1 MTEKEKP
8 SSNPASPESDGPRPG
23 GDQATNPQINA
34 YAIDRLSQAFE
45 TSAKRW
51 ELIVYPSLFAFIILA
66 AYGFYL
72 VFSLAKDVHYLA
84 ISVDSNMTVLAS
96 NMQSI
101 SDNVGQMSANVRT
114 MAVSVESISR
124 DVTTLEPMLQH
135 GGPRSIRSGHDL
147 HHRLHEQRH
156 GRHEPQYQPAHELHE
171 LVHAVVTG
179 AGSGPPPWTV
189 RVCRFPSPNA
199 RREEGAGAP
208 DPPGDN
214 PGGKGGSS

>member
-1 MTEKEKP
+1 MADNENQTDGGMQNSAPREQGG
-8 SSNPASPESDGPRPG
+8 ESG
-23 GDQATNPQINA
+23 ANAQINA
-34 YAIDRLSQAFE
+34 YAIDRLSQTFE

-114 MAVSVESISR
+114 LSVSVESISR
-124 DVTTLEPMLQH
+124 DVNTLEPMLTSMQTMDQAIQSMTFTTAH
-135 GGPRSIRSGHDL
+135 MRDDMAVMNRSISRPMTFMNRFL
-147 HHRLHEQRH
+147 
-156 GRHEPQYQPAHELHE
+156 
-171 LVHAVVTG
+171 
-179 AGSGPPPWTV
+179 PW
-189 RVCRFPSPNA
+189 
-199 RREEGAGAP
+199 
-208 DPPGDN
+208 
-214 PGGKGGSS
+214 

>member
-1 MTEKEKP
+1 MAQNDNQPDTETQGKE
-8 SSNPASPESDGPRPG
+8 PERKKGAEQGPN
-23 GDQATNPQINA
+23 AELNA

-96 NMQSI
+96 NMQSM

-124 DVTTLEPMLQH
+124 DVSTLEPMLTSMESMDQAVQAMTYTTANMRDDMAVMN
-135 GGPRSIRSGHDL
+135 RSISRPMTFMNGFM
-147 HHRLHEQRH
+147 
-156 GRHEPQYQPAHELHE
+156 
-171 LVHAVVTG
+171 
-179 AGSGPPPWTV
+179 PW
-189 RVCRFPSPNA
+189 
-199 RREEGAGAP
+199 
-208 DPPGDN
+208 
-214 PGGKGGSS
+214 

>member
-1 MTEKEKP
+1 MADNHNST
-8 SSNPASPESDGPRPG
+8 NGPLLDRDSERQ
-23 GDQATNPQINA
+23 GDSEQAADAQLNA

-96 NMQSI
+96 NMQSM

-114 MAVSVESISR
+114 MAVSVESMSR
-124 DVTTLEPMLQH
+124 DVSTLEPMLTSMEAIDQSVQTMAYTTSH
-135 GGPRSIRSGHDL
+135 MSGDM
-147 HHRLHEQRH
+147 
-156 GRHEPQYQPAHELHE
+156 
-171 LVHAVVTG
+171 AVMNRNI
-179 AGSGPPPWTV
+179 SRPMNFMNWFMPW
-189 RVCRFPSPNA
+189 
-199 RREEGAGAP
+199 
-208 DPPGDN
+208 
-214 PGGKGGSS
+214 

>member
-1 MTEKEKP
+1 MAENDIK
-8 SSNPASPESDGPRPG
+8 SGNPERSGPAGQSG
-23 GDQATNPQINA
+23 GEPANAQINA

-114 MAVSVESISR
+114 MAVGVESISR
-124 DVTTLEPMLQH
+124 DVSTLEPMLTSMETMDEAI
-135 GGPRSIRSGHDL
+135 RSITFSTANMRDDMAIMNRSISRPMSFMNGFM
-147 HHRLHEQRH
+147 
-156 GRHEPQYQPAHELHE
+156 
-171 LVHAVVTG
+171 
-179 AGSGPPPWTV
+179 PW
-189 RVCRFPSPNA
+189 
-199 RREEGAGAP
+199 
-208 DPPGDN
+208 
-214 PGGKGGSS
+214 